1 MEQVV
6 ITGMGCLTPIA
17 NNVKDYHEAQLAG
30 KSGVS
35 TITRFDVSDF
45 PTKIAG
51 ELKIDLSEHF
61 DRKEAKRLDRFVQYA
76 LIAAAEAIDNSG
88 LDLDSLQLEC
98 VGTLIGTGI
107 GGMESLE
114 ANFEKRFTKSA
125 LRVSPFFIPMMIANM
140 ASSQVAIR
148 YGFMGPSTATVTAC
162 TSGSDAIGNA
172 MRMIQF
178 GEADVVL
185 AGGTEALITPI
196 CLGGF
201 SVMRALSTRND
212 DPETASRP
220 FSATRDGFVLGEGA
234 GIMVLESLSHAKAR
248 SANILAELKAFG
260 RSSDAHHM
268 AEPHPEGKGAA
279 LAMNNALRES
289 GLNTEDIGYINAH
302 ATSTPAGDKAEAGAI
317 KKVFSHDVPVSSTK
331 SMTGHLLGAAGAIE
345 AIACVQAV
353 QSGVLPPSINFDEA
367 DPDVPLNVV
376 ANEAREVTINS
387 ALSNSFGFGG
397 QNASLI
403 IGKL

>member
-1 MEQVV
+1 MEKVV
-6 ITGMGCLTPIA
+6 ITGMGCVTPIA

-30 KSGVS
+30 KSGVG
-35 TITRFDVSDF
+35 TISRFDVSDF

-51 ELKIDLSEHF
+51 EVKLDLSEHF

-76 LIAAAEAIDNSG
+76 LIAATEAFENSG
-88 LDLDSLQLEC
+88 LDLSTLNLER
-98 VGTLIGTGI
+98 VGTLIGSGI

-114 ANFEKRFTKSA
+114 ANFEKRFAKSA

-185 AGGTEALITPI
+185 AGGSEALITPI
-196 CLGGF
+196 ALGGF

-212 DPETASRP
+212 APETASRP

-234 GIMVLESLSHAKAR
+234 GVMVLESLSHAEAR

-279 LAMNNALRES
+279 LAMGNALRES
-289 GLNTEDIGYINAH
+289 GLNSEDIGYINAH

-317 KKVFSHDVPVSSTK
+317 KKVFSHDVAVSSTK

-345 AIACVQAV
+345 AIACVQAI

-367 DPDVPLNVV
+367 DPEVPLNVV
-376 ANEAREVTINS
+376 ANEAQETTLNY
-387 ALSNSFGFGG
+387 AMSNSFGFGG

-403 IGKL
+403 MGKL